1 METREIKYTETNV
14 GRDPRNP
21 LCDIREEDS
30 TFIYREIIRSMGIF
44 STLNQKKDRVWEDCV
59 ARQPKG
65 FSKGKHG
72 PNSLFS
78 ILAGILANY
87 VENVEKYGV
96 CRLSKRQIEDLE
108 RAFLVL
114 PYLDESFCRVKFRQ
128 SLFGTADG
136 VDW

>member
-14 GRDPRNP
+14 GRDPKNP
-21 LCDIREEDS
+21 LCDLREEDS
-30 TFIYREIIRSMGIF
+30 TFIYKEIIRSMGIF

-59 ARQPKG
+59 ARQPHG
-65 FSKGKHG
+65 FHKGKHG

-96 CRLSKRQIEDLE
+96 CRLSKRQLEDLQ
-108 RAFLVL
+108 RAFTVL
-114 PYLDESFCRVKFRQ
+114 PYLDDSFTRIVFRQ

-136 VDW
+136 VDF

>member
-1 METREIKYTETNV
+1 MDTKEIKYTETNV
-14 GRDPRNP
+14 GRDPKNP

-30 TFIYREIIRSMGIF
+30 TFIYKEIIRSMGIF

-65 FSKGKHG
+65 FSKGKSG

-87 VENVEKYGV
+87 VENVERYGV

-108 RAFLVL
+108 RAFTVL
-114 PYLDESFCRVKFRQ
+114 PYLDDSFVRVKFRQ
-128 SLFGTADG
+128 SLFDVAG
-136 VDW
+136 VEF